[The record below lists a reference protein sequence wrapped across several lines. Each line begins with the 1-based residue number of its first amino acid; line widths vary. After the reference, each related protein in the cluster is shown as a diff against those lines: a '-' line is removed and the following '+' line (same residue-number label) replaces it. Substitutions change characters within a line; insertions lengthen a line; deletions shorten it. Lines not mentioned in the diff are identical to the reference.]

1 MGIQNLYTIMG
12 EGMHCIHCM
21 HCMLPLRRLDV
32 MALNGLT
39 TVKGSEATIEIHS
52 ILESKSTLDGV
63 NNQGGNEKLEMA
75 DKGG

>member
-1 MGIQNLYTIMG
+1 MG
-12 EGMHCIHCM
+12 EGMHCIR
-21 HCMLPLRRLDV
+21 CMLPLRRLDV

-39 TVKGSEATIEIHS
+39 TIKGSEATIERHG
-52 ILESKSTLDGV
+52 ILESKSTLEGG